1 MLHSGKARC
10 NRDQQ
15 RQSLLQ
21 MLKAQQLRDN
31 TLTCANDPAADPRH
45 VEYMKAKHSQP
56 IH

>member
-21 MLKAQQLRDN
+21 QIKAQQLRTN
-31 TLTCANDPAADPRH
+31 ELNCVRDPIADPRH
-45 VEYMKAKHSQP
+45 VEFMTKKAAQS

>member
-21 MLKAQQLRDN
+21 MIKAQQLRDSS
-31 TLTCANDPAADPRH
+31 LSCVNDPAADPRH
-45 VEYMKAKHSQP
+45 IEFMKSKYSRHL
-56 IH
+56 H